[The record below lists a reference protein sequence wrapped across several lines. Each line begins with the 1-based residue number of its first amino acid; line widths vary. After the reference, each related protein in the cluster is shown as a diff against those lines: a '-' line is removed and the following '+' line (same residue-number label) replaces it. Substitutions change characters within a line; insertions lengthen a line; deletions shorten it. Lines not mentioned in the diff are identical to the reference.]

1 MKESILSNVGNQ
13 TVLVTIMGHHYGSHR
28 DISQN
33 MLVWSTERKD
43 LVGSVF
49 TLPNNNLQMFDYQ
62 TMTSNLSA
70 DQTSDS
76 Q

>member
-13 TVLVTIMGHHYGSHR
+13 TVLVTIDFHYGSHR
-28 DISQN
+28 DISQI
-33 MLVWSTERKD
+33 MLVWSKKRKD

-49 TLPNNNLQMFDYQ
+49 TLLNNNLQMFDYQ